1 MKVLKFGGTSVANP
15 QSLTHVIDIINSSKE
30 RQVIVVSALGGITNL
45 LVEMAAKASSGV
57 PNYKAHID
65 TIETRH
71 LELIEYFV
79 PVTQQSEIISFLKSQ
94 LNELEEIL
102 ESLFTLE
109 EATQKSLSKISSYG
123 EILSSTIIFHI
134 LKHQDCKVTLKDAR
148 SFLFTHTLNDR
159 EVVNHELSA
168 KKIYLTLKKLSALS
182 PMLKRSLMDVCGD
195 IVLHDGIVRA
205 QEYQALKLMSL
216 VLTCPM
222 PALPLTT
229 NT

>member
-109 EATQKSLSKISSYG
+109 EATQKVFRKYPAMEKFYL
-123 EILSSTIIFHI
+123 
-134 LKHQDCKVTLKDAR
+134 AP
-148 SFLFTHTLNDR
+148 LFFTFSNI
-159 EVVNHELSA
+159 
-168 KKIYLTLKKLSALS
+168 K
-182 PMLKRSLMDVCGD
+182 
-195 IVLHDGIVRA
+195 IVR
-205 QEYQALKLMSL
+205 
-216 VLTCPM
+216 
-222 PALPLTT
+222 
-229 NT
+229 

>member
-168 KKIYLTLKKLSALS
+168 KKTIALINNSDDELILVPGFIAQDEEGNTTTLGRGGSDFTA
-182 PMLKRSLMDVCGD
+182 SLIANYID
-195 IVLHDGIVRA
+195 A
-205 QEYQALKLMSL
+205 
-216 VLTCPM
+216 
-222 PALPLTT
+222 
-229 NT
+229 